1 MPNLGERK
9 LDLSSVK
16 NRKQAAGSKPKQT
29 ARPSPAPPPK
39 KPRASANSLMNTN
52 TRGHQ
57 KDGDDDDEDG
67 PEDEDEDDIISESIK
82 DRNEGNNKLI
92 FIIGCVVVAIV
103 VIVAFILFSGRNK
116 QNPGDIQPPTQS
128 ATDPNEQQPATPP
141 EIGNDPSVGT
151 QDFTQNTQNTS
162 TSPMTDPENF
172 TKDIYGLTTRV
183 DYTVAKIQEAADF
196 VSYTKHRGTWG
207 GGLELYYLDA
217 TYKGYTYKVQVPFKY
232 YKELDETGIVPV
244 RMEVLRI
251 QPDTG
256 GDNYLTIVSYMCL
269 DEETL
274 KTVLKSQSK

>member
-128 ATDPNEQQPATPP
+128 ATDPNEQQPATP
-141 EIGNDPSVGT
+141 E
-151 QDFTQNTQNTS
+151 
-162 TSPMTDPENF
+162 
-172 TKDIYGLTTRV
+172 YL
-183 DYTVAKIQEAADF
+183 Y
-196 VSYTKHRGTWG
+196 VSHDR
-207 GGLELYYLDA
+207 
-217 TYKGYTYKVQVPFKY
+217 P
-232 YKELDETGIVPV
+232 
-244 RMEVLRI
+244 
-251 QPDTG
+251 
-256 GDNYLTIVSYMCL
+256 
-269 DEETL
+269 
-274 KTVLKSQSK
+274 